1 MNSKTEPVHSAGKHV
16 AASQP
21 RHKRPRISELSD
33 IFHPENSLGR
43 ILSLGAAD
51 SGTAEFTIT
60 YEGSPTAVLHGG
72 VVMPPDQW
80 MAMPGGLF
88 SAPLP
93 NLGGLGVGVIGRGG
107 DGSCTVTRAELFSDG
122 MPMTLARYPNIASA
136 DSRLYNGPWIG

>member
-1 MNSKTEPVHSAGKHV
+1 MIFVFAVLLGTLLQFGACSTLLTVNCSARGAPTPTPPMFSNLAA
-16 AASQP
+16 AASYIRTTLQP
-21 RHKRPRISELSD
+21 LNDSVVVSVLPGECTNSAPD
-33 IFHPENSLGR
+33 IP

-93 NLGGLGVGVIGRGG
+93 NLGGWVW
-107 DGSCTVTRAELFSDG
+107 A
-122 MPMTLARYPNIASA
+122 
-136 DSRLYNGPWIG
+136 